1 MCSYCAAL
9 NSNMR
14 RIDLLCK
21 LLAPTV
27 TGVLLSLTSPF
38 ATTIIV
44 ASWNVISFFGE
55 LSLLWLL
62 YKLIPTL
69 AVKKYRKTVVTLE
82 MQKRDSSEDVEGEEE
97 SSASSK
103 LKEEEDDTL
112 EDTVEDK
119 NLLKTQRQR
128 PKFQSSSWRKVRRV
142 CSKLLSP
149 YATILNGWK
158 IYMKQE
164 IVLVGFSLASL
175 YLTVLGYSGVTATY
189 FITQGVPNYLI
200 GLTQGIGAV
209 FGVTG
214 TIVYPFIRKKV
225 GTTRAGLFGIS
236 AQWTMLLFC
245 VLAVVVPVERV
256 PSSAQSY
263 YSASCN
269 DQEENGSMTI
279 PPNIC
284 IMPMSASAL
293 APTVTHYINTTYG
306 LSTLSFHVISSTA
319 AFYSGT
325 SSSSDHSSTVY
336 SHTTLF
342 STVLPPTLPTSNSPY
357 LQSPSLTASPYLQST
372 PIPPSVTV
380 SSYLQSAPI
389 PPSLTASP
397 YLQSAP
403 IPPSLTAS
411 PYLQSAPIPP
421 SLTASP
427 YLQSTA
433 MLPILPSLTHQSTVT
448 EPLPF
453 SPSPR
458 GRLRRK
464 RLAPAA
470 SYIDVSTTP
479 VLPSG
484 CLPFPP
490 TSTPSPTGI
499 PTEDATAPTVSTAVV
514 LMLIGVIG
522 ARFGLWMFDLTVT
535 QLVQE
540 RVVEEERGVVSGVMN
555 AMNSIMDML
564 RYILVIAAPRPEHF
578 RYLTFISV
586 GSVSMGLFLYAC
598 FVRKMRGHLFHFK
611 DGYHRLKKQ
620 ISKTGFQKISQ
631 RGEGEEEEEEE
642 NGAEE
647 ATMSLINVRAQ
658 EEEEESTTTI
668 L

>member
-1 MCSYCAAL
+1 
-9 NSNMR
+9 MR

-55 LSLLWLL
+55 LSLLWLV

-119 NLLKTQRQR
+119 NLLKTQHQR

-214 TIVYPFIRKKV
+214 TIVYPFVRKKV

-245 VLAVVVPVERV
+245 VLAVVVPVERIS
-256 PSSAQSY
+256 SSAQSY

-284 IMPMSASAL
+284 IMPTSASAL
-293 APTVTHYINTTYG
+293 AHTVTHYINTSYG
-306 LSTLSFHVISSTA
+306 LSTSSLHVISSTA

-342 STVLPPTLPTSNSPY
+342 STVHLSPTLPTSNGPY
-357 LQSPSLTASPYLQST
+357 FQS
-372 PIPPSVTV
+372 
-380 SSYLQSAPI
+380 
-389 PPSLTASP
+389 PSLTASP

-403 IPPSLTAS
+403 IPLSLTAS

-433 MLPILPSLTHQSTVT
+433 MLPSLTVSPYLQSTAMLPVLPSPTHQSTVT
-448 EPLPF
+448 ESLPF

-464 RLAPAA
+464 RLAPAT
-470 SYIDVSTTP
+470 SYVDVSITP
-479 VLPSG
+479 VLPTG
-484 CLPFPP
+484 CLPFPT

-555 AMNSIMDML
+555 AMNSIMDMS

-642 NGAEE
+642 ENGAEK
-647 ATMSLINVRAQ
+647 ATMSLINIGAQ
-658 EEEEESTTTI
+658 EEEEESTTA